1 MTATI
6 AWQQKFQ
13 VTMVCER
20 EGCFLKKKISITL
33 PRSFEVLQSKSRKDT
48 IEKEINMQVFTLKA
62 ANEKCFLYSLEQLF
76 PERALILDLPL
87 NG

>member
-13 VTMVCER
+13 VTMICER
-20 EGCFLKKKISITL
+20 EVGFLKISITL
-33 PRSFEVLQSKSRKDT
+33 PRSFEVLQPKSRKDT

-62 ANEKCFLYSLEQLF
+62 AYEKCFLYSLEQLF